1 MTAARRKR
9 VSERI
14 YPRIAPALAQR
25 LTKHAAASG
34 ISETA
39 IVEAA
44 LELYLDRTSD
54 TTLLMRRLDR
64 LGRAQERSQR
74 DQELH
79 AEAFAAF
86 VRMSFAQTPSI
97 PQDAAGP
104 RLPRRRLGSA
114 SSCSTSRNKSRRA
127 AASSTSSRAS
137 RSAMSGS
144 SPPSAQKRPE
154 PMPLRTRKADSPR
167 RRCSGRTQDSPSEP
181 GCARRRAGVLS

>member
-25 LTKHAAASG
+25 LAKHAAASG
-34 ISETA
+34 ISETS

-44 LELYLDRTSD
+44 LEQYLDRTSD
-54 TTLLMRRLDR
+54 TTLLLRRLDR

-86 VRMSFAQTPSI
+86 VRMWFAQTPSI
-97 PQDAAGP
+97 PQDARRTALASAEARFRQFLQYVAQQISKGGGFFDQ
-104 RLPRRRLGSA
+104 LPREPLGDDQELSA
-114 SSCSTSRNKSRRA
+114 I
-127 AASSTSSRAS
+127 SSTQAS
-137 RSAMSGS
+137 HDEA
-144 SPPSAQKRPE
+144 PPNER
-154 PMPLRTRKADSPR
+154 
-167 RRCSGRTQDSPSEP
+167 G
-181 GCARRRAGVLS
+181 G

>member
-14 YPRIAPALAQR
+14 YPRIAPTLAQR
-25 LTKHAAASG
+25 LAKHAAASG

-44 LELYLDRTSD
+44 LEQYLDRTSD

-86 VRMSFAQTPSI
+86 VRMWFAQTPSI
-97 PQDAAGP
+97 PQDARKTALASAEARFRQFLQYVAQQISKGGGFFDQ
-104 RLPRRRLGSA
+104 LPREPLGDEQELSA
-114 SSCSTSRNKSRRA
+114 VSMEASTAGA
-127 AASSTSSRAS
+127 A
-137 RSAMSGS
+137 
-144 SPPSAQKRPE
+144 PNEKRE
-154 PMPLRTRKADSPR
+154 
-167 RRCSGRTQDSPSEP
+167 
-181 GCARRRAGVLS
+181 

>member
-34 ISETA
+34 IWETA

-86 VRMSFAQTPSI
+86 VRMWSLRRPHSSGRRRTALASAEARFRQFLQYVAQQISKGGGFFDQLPREPLGDERELSAVSTEASRA
-97 PQDAAGP
+97 DAAPNEKG
-104 RLPRRRLGSA
+104 G
-114 SSCSTSRNKSRRA
+114 
-127 AASSTSSRAS
+127 
-137 RSAMSGS
+137 
-144 SPPSAQKRPE
+144 
-154 PMPLRTRKADSPR
+154 
-167 RRCSGRTQDSPSEP
+167 
-181 GCARRRAGVLS
+181 